1 MLERM
6 NATIEY
12 IEEHLLE
19 ELHMSTIAKVADT
32 AENEIQKVFFA
43 LTGIS
48 NVEYVR
54 RRRLSLASLELQKKK
69 EYELLVLKN
78 GFPQKTIIS

>member
-6 NATIEY
+6 NSAIEY

-48 NVEYVR
+48 IVEYVR
-54 RRRLSLASLELQKKK
+54 RRRLSLASLELQKK
-69 EYELLVLKN
+69 ERIRII
-78 GFPQKTIIS
+78 GFKKWFYTENNN